1 MVFQCHRCFYYT
13 KNRKDMRKHLNRKH
27 KCSRIIDS
35 YNYKEEKIEELSLIN
50 RNELI
55 IIKSNDFVNEDN
67 NNVNDNDIINNSII
81 DTNIID
87 NNLIKQISQKLNET
101 LLNNEICTQIP
112 CNPIISPI
120 SQISQIS
127 QISSSSTS
135 ISNNKINKI
144 NNIKEQIIYIKNN
157 NIVDC
162 IYCKKKFY
170 RKYELIRHIENICP
184 KYVNEENKKKNKEEE
199 NISNI
204 NYINNISNN
213 NQINNQQINNISIN
227 VYNNDC
233 IKNNKILITPFDKEW
248 DMSNIDHQKKLLLFL
263 SDNKYTNTMEE
274 ILKNDKNKN
283 VLFDDNNDCGLVFQD
298 DKFINMASD
307 EIIIK
312 MMCKLYNHLQTFYD
326 EIKNNNYINCD
337 LNKHKDTLE
346 EKYIDFNKDN
356 ITKEV
361 VKNILVDIFHNN
373 KEKIIKQFLE
383 FNKYLTTD
391 DKNKVGF

>member
-101 LLNNEICTQIP
+101 LLNNEICASIPTQIP
-112 CNPIISPI
+112 YSTPI
-120 SQISQIS
+120 STTPIS
-127 QISSSSTS
+127 T
-135 ISNNKINKI
+135 
-144 NNIKEQIIYIKNN
+144 NNIKEHIIYIKNN

-248 DMSNIDHQKKLLLFL
+248 DISNIDHQKKLLLFL

>member
-1 MVFQCHRCFYYT
+1 M
-13 KNRKDMRKHLNRKH
+13 KKHLNRKY
-27 KCSRIIDS
+27 KCLRLIDS
-35 YNYKEEKIEELSLIN
+35 YNYIEEKIEELSLIN

-55 IIKSNDFVNEDN
+55 VITSNDFTSDEHNLKE
-67 NNVNDNDIINNSII
+67 
-81 DTNIID
+81 
-87 NNLIKQISQKLNET
+87 NNLNNTIDSSLIKKLNEKLSET
-101 LLNNEICTQIP
+101 LLNNEICNTLQS
-112 CNPIISPI
+112 NTSPDKLLF
-120 SQISQIS
+120 SNKK
-127 QISSSSTS
+127 
-135 ISNNKINKI
+135 SNNKCNS
-144 NNIKEQIIYIKNN
+144 IKEYIIFIKNN

-184 KYVNEENKKKNKEEE
+184 KYVNELNNEETKYDNKKDTKDE

-204 NYINNISNN
+204 NYINNNISNTS
-213 NQINNQQINNISIN
+213 QINNQQINNISIN
-227 VYNNDC
+227 VYNNDN

-283 VLFDDNNDCGLVFQD
+283 VLFDNNNDSGLVYQD

-346 EKYIDFNKDN
+346 EKYINFNKDN

-383 FNKYLTTD
+383 FNKYLTSD

>member
-55 IIKSNDFVNEDN
+55 IIKSNDFVSEENNIDDN
-67 NNVNDNDIINNSII
+67 IDDNIINSSL
-81 DTNIID
+81 ID
-87 NNLIKQISQKLNET
+87 NSLIKQISQKLNET
-101 LLNNEICTQIP
+101 LLNNEICTQMP

-120 SQISQIS
+120 L
-127 QISSSSTS
+127 STP
-135 ISNNKINKI
+135 IFNNKINKI
-144 NNIKEQIIYIKNN
+144 NNIKEHIIYIKNN

-248 DMSNIDHQKKLLLFL
+248 DISNIDHQKKLLLFL

>member
-1 MVFQCHRCFYYT
+1 
-13 KNRKDMRKHLNRKH
+13 MRKHLNRKH
-27 KCSRIIDS
+27 KCLRIIDS
-35 YNYKEEKIEELSLIN
+35 YNYKEEKIEELSLTN

-55 IIKSNDFVNEDN
+55 IIKSNDFVSEDN
-67 NNVNDNDIINNSII
+67 IVDEDNIIESSII

-87 NNLIKQISQKLNET
+87 TNIIDTNIIDNSLIKQISQKLNET

-120 SQISQIS
+120 SSPH
-127 QISSSSTS
+127 
-135 ISNNKINKI
+135 ISNNKINNI
-144 NNIKEQIIYIKNN
+144 NSIKEHIIYIKNN

>member
-101 LLNNEICTQIP
+101 LLNNEICTPIP
-112 CNPIISPI
+112 CNTLISPI
-120 SQISQIS
+120 SPISP
-127 QISSSSTS
+127 ISSTP
-135 ISNNKINKI
+135 ISNNKI
-144 NNIKEQIIYIKNN
+144 NNIKEHIIYIKNN

-248 DMSNIDHQKKLLLFL
+248 DISNIDHQKKLLLFL

>member
-55 IIKSNDFVNEDN
+55 IIKSNDFISENNNDDNNEDN
-67 NNVNDNDIINNSII
+67 NEDNNIIDSNIIDSSII

-101 LLNNEICTQIP
+101 LLNNEICASIP
-112 CNPIISPI
+112 TPIPYSTPI
-120 SQISQIS
+120 STTPIS
-127 QISSSSTS
+127 T
-135 ISNNKINKI
+135 
-144 NNIKEQIIYIKNN
+144 NNIKEHIIYIKNN

-248 DMSNIDHQKKLLLFL
+248 DISNIDHQKKLLLFL